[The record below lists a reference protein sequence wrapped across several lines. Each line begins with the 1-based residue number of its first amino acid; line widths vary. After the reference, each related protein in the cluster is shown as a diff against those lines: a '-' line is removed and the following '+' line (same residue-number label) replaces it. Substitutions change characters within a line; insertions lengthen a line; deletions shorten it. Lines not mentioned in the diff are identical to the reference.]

1 MLSLPRGCFVSQLM
15 GLLTECGQDNT
26 PHTHITHIYIHR
38 HTHTHPR
45 TTIIH
50 PYEGGEGVVITSIFP
65 RDDFI

>member
-26 PHTHITHIYIHR
+26 PTSHTYIYTD
-38 HTHTHPR
+38 THTHPC